1 MATCSENWIK
11 RVTLFTKRS
20 IIQVAL
26 IDFEK
31 SLKLNVPDENIA
43 ASTER
48 NKMPQ
53 SLIHNTYRM
62 S

>member
-1 MATCSENWIK
+1 MATCSENLIK

-31 SLKLNVPDENIA
+31 SLKLNVPDENMADGKFAIKEIKCPKA
-43 ASTER
+43 
-48 NKMPQ
+48 
-53 SLIHNTYRM
+53 
-62 S
+62 